1 MAVLTEVK
9 PERVFHFFEELCK
22 IPHGTFDT
30 KRISDYCVAF
40 AKEEF
45 SIKALEEGFS
55 EDDLKA
61 AGEEVAAA
69 LKPGEALGDMGQ
81 LIGDSLDSL
90 DVVRESKK
98 D

>member
-40 AKEEF
+40 AKERG
-45 SIKALEEGFS
+45 LEVE
-55 EDDLKA
+55 
-61 AGEEVAAA
+61 
-69 LKPGEALGDMGQ
+69 
-81 LIGDSLDSL
+81 
-90 DVVRESKK
+90 
-98 D
+98 

>member
-40 AKEEF
+40 AKERGLEVEQDEANDVI
-45 SIKALEEGFS
+45 IK
-55 EDDLKA
+55 
-61 AGEEVAAA
+61 
-69 LKPGEALGDMGQ
+69 KPGTPGYEN
-81 LIGDSLDSL
+81 SEP
-90 DVVRESKK
+90 VRS
-98 D
+98 